1 MAKADPKVTE
11 ETRVKKSGR
20 AAPSPPRAKEAKN
33 HLTAESAEARAA
45 EPILMAAIGAKDED
59 FYRGLMR
66 QLTGVASLAEGAS
79 QRDLD
84 FLLSVIKDIKPQ
96 NHIEALLS
104 VQMVAVHGVM
114 MKSAGQLGSVDP
126 LRAEHTT
133 QLFIKLARTFTAQ
146 MEALKRYRGG
156 DVEIPATREEI
167 EHEVLKGLYDRVCAK
182 AKVFR
187 PVELPEETNSV
198 VPKTAQTGVKE
209 G

>member
-20 AAPSPPRAKEAKN
+20 AAPSPPRTTEAKN
-33 HLTAESAEARAA
+33 HLIAESAGASAA
-45 EPILMAAIGAKDED
+45 DPTLMAVIGAKDED

-114 MKSAGQLGSVDP
+114 MKSAVQLSSVDP
-126 LRAEHTT
+126 LLAHHTT

-146 MEALKRYRGG
+146 METLKRCRGG
-156 DVEIPATREEI
+156 DIEPLPTREEVKKQFLK
-167 EHEVLKGLYDRVCAK
+167 ELFDSLKGTAI
-182 AKVFR
+182 R
-187 PVELPEETNSV
+187 PVELPRETDRV
-198 VPKTAQTGVKE
+198 VPTTARSE
-209 G
+209 